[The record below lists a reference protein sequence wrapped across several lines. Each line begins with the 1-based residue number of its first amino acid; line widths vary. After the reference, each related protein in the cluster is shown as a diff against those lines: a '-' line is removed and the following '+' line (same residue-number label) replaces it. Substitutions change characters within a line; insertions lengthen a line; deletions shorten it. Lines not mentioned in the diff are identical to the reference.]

1 MLDATTGTLVTY
13 NPKAVAPDTT
23 FDELQKLMEQLQV
36 RHLPVIDEEHR
47 VVGLVSERDLA
58 RAKYNAA
65 VTSMSGRPSSIDG
78 KRVEQIMAKQ
88 VMTLEQFESP
98 EIALRAMVAHAFH
111 SVPVTEGGRLVGM
124 ITSSDFLRELSYEQW
139 PGHDEPVRRRMGSP
153 GHTVDADAT
162 LEHVLEVAEQNSQEF
177 IVVVRRYRPLGILS
191 RTALRHSLYADGD
204 ETEMAELRSTPVRLL
219 LANLPALSAEQTLA
233 KAAGQMLEYRA
244 RALPVVDRSRL
255 LLGVLQEDDILR
267 TMIERLDDGGV

>member
-1 MLDATTGTLVTY
+1 MLEATMGTLVTY
-13 NPKAVAPDTT
+13 NPKAVMPDTT
-23 FDELQKLMEQLQV
+23 FEELQAIMEQLQV

-47 VVGLVSERDLA
+47 IVGLVSERDLA

-65 VTSMSGRPSSIDG
+65 VTAMSGKRSSIDT
-78 KRVEQIMAKQ
+78 KRVEQIMARQ

-111 SVPVTEGGRLVGM
+111 SVPVTDGGRLVGM
-124 ITSSDFLRELSYEQW
+124 ITSSDFLREFSYGQW
-139 PGHDEPVRRRMGSP
+139 PGHDELVRRRMGSP

-162 LEHVLEVAEQNSQEF
+162 LERVLEVTEEHSQEF

-191 RTALRHSLYADGD
+191 RTSLRQCLYADGD
-204 ETEMAELRSTPVRLL
+204 EHEMTELRTTPVRLL
-219 LANLPALSAEQTLA
+219 LANLPALSCDQPLG
-233 KAAGQMLEYRA
+233 KSAGQMLEYRA
-244 RALPVVDRSRL
+244 RALPVVDRSRM

-267 TMIERLDDGGV
+267 TIIQRLDEVGA